1 MQGSDGKRRLPITWK
16 GGGMSI
22 RDSAEVVAPTA
33 EETQFYTN
41 GGFAQEA
48 TTCATC
54 KKFDLA
60 AGQRQMQS
68 EQFTAKLVAEY
79 QWKVRHLGAGPETFG
94 LCKETNDRITSL
106 FSAACPHYRSR
117 NGSIR
122 GLFSGM

>member
-16 GGGMSI
+16 GGGQQI
-22 RDSAEVVAPTA
+22 RDSAEVVAPTR
-33 EETQFYTN
+33 EETQFYTA
-41 GGFAQEA
+41 GGFEA

-60 AGQRQMQS
+60 AGQRQMQQ

-94 LCKETNDRITSL
+94 LCGEHEGRITSL
-106 FSAACPHYRSR
+106 FSAACEFYRPR